1 MDRIDSWDDR
11 RIEAYRNLR
20 DRTLRGENLF
30 VAEGPIVAR
39 RLLESRFEVESV
51 LLCEAHAEEFA
62 PLAANRNIPLYVAP
76 EALLS
81 RIAGFPFHLGVLA
94 AGRRRP
100 LPSLHQLVAP
110 PPLPSLRILILPEV
124 TKPENLGLAV
134 RSAAAFGLDA
144 VLLGARC
151 CDPLSRRA
159 LRVSMGTVLQT
170 PLGRSEDL
178 AADLLVL
185 KHQWQVALVAA
196 VLEPGA
202 RPLSEVCWPPRAA
215 VLVGN
220 EWTGLASRWLALCD
234 QRVTIPMHP
243 GVDSLNL
250 GVAAGIF
257 LYEMTR
263 SWPAGCSPAPAV
275 PAQGSARSP
284 IGTQPR

>member
-1 MDRIDSWDDR
+1 MERIESWDDPR
-11 RIEAYRNLR
+11 MAAYRNLR

-30 VAEGPIVAR
+30 VAEGRIVAR

-51 LLCEAHAEEFA
+51 LVSEGDVEEFA
-62 PLAANRNIPLYVAP
+62 GLAAARGVPLYVAP

-81 RIAGFPFHLGVLA
+81 RIVGFPFHLGVLA

-100 LPSLHQLVAP
+100 LPSLEDLLCP
-110 PPLPSLRILILPEV
+110 PPLPSLRMLVLPEV

-159 LRVSMGTVLQT
+159 LRVSMGTVLQV

-178 AADLLVL
+178 IADLLAL
-185 KHQWQVALVAA
+185 KQRWKASLVAA
-196 VLEPGA
+196 VLDPHA
-202 RPLSEVCWPPRAA
+202 RPLAELCWPTRAA

-220 EWTGLASRWLALCD
+220 EWTGLSAGWLELCD
-234 QRVTIPMHP
+234 ERITIPMHG

-263 SWPAGCSPAPAV
+263 SKSAGC
-275 PAQGSARSP
+275 G
-284 IGTQPR
+284 